1 MELKRRGCCF
11 FVKIVEMDKPLDYG
25 VFFLNK
31 NEIKK
36 VLSQFS
42 LFRDLDDYELEKIVD
57 ISISREWKKNSHV
70 FLQGDPLENVYFI
83 NDGKVKIYKSDA
95 NGREQ
100 IVAILKK
107 GEMFPHVGF
116 FRKGGYPGYS
126 EVLEPASLVVVPI
139 SQFEKVLV
147 ENPHLSIKVFKVLGE
162 KIVDLQ
168 ERLEAQILN
177 NTYEQIIKL
186 LIRLGELHGEKQED
200 GTIVLKSDFT
210 NKDLANMIGT
220 TRETVSR
227 TLTKL
232 KKDEL
237 ITSDSQGNLILD
249 PDVLLNE
256 LV

>member
-1 MELKRRGCCF
+1 
-11 FVKIVEMDKPLDYG
+11 MDR
-25 VFFLNK
+25 
-31 NEIKK
+31 NEIKR
-36 VLSQFS
+36 VLAKFS
-42 LFRDLDDYELEKIVD
+42 LFRDLDDHELDKIVD
-57 ISISREWKKNSHV
+57 ISIAREWKKNSHI
-70 FLQGDPLENVYFI
+70 FMQGDPLENVYFI
-83 NDGKVKIYKSDA
+83 NEGKVKIYKSDA

-126 EVLEPASLVVVPI
+126 EVLDQASLVVVPI

-147 ENPHLSIKVFKVLGE
+147 DNPHLSIKVFKVLGE

-200 GTIVLKSDFT
+200 GTVWLKADFT

-227 TLTKL
+227 TLTKM

-237 ITSDSQGNLILD
+237 LSIDSNGNMILD
-249 PDVLLNE
+249 PDVLMDE

>member
-1 MELKRRGCCF
+1 MN
-11 FVKIVEMDKPLDYG
+11 KPLNYG
-25 VFFLNK
+25 VFLLNK

-42 LFRDLDDYELEKIVD
+42 LFRDLDNSELEKIVD

-83 NDGKVKIYKSDA
+83 NEGKVKIYKSDV

-147 ENPHLSIKVFKVLGE
+147 ENPYLSIKVFKVLGE

-186 LIRLGELHGEKQED
+186 LIRLGELHGEKQEN

-232 KKDEL
+232 KKDRL
-237 ITSDSQGNLILD
+237 IISDSQGNLILD

>member
-1 MELKRRGCCF
+1 M
-11 FVKIVEMDKPLDYG
+11 
-25 VFFLNK
+25 NK
-31 NEIKK
+31 DEIKD
-36 VLSQFS
+36 VLSEFS
-42 LFRDLDDYELEKIVD
+42 LFRDLNNIELEKIVD
-57 ISISREWKKNSHV
+57 IAISREWKKNSHV
-70 FLQGDPLENVYFI
+70 FMQGDPLENVYFI
-83 NDGKVKIYKSDA
+83 NEGKVKIYKSDA
-95 NGREQ
+95 SGREQ

-116 FRKGGYPGYS
+116 FRKGGYPGFS
-126 EVLEPASLVVVPI
+126 EVIEQASIVVVPI

-186 LIRLGELHGEKQED
+186 LIRLGDLHGEKQQD
-200 GTIVLKSDFT
+200 GTIILKTNFT

-227 TLTKL
+227 TLTKM

-237 ITSDSQGNLILD
+237 ISSDQQGNMILD
-249 PDVLLNE
+249 PDILLNE
-256 LV
+256 LL

>member
-1 MELKRRGCCF
+1 
-11 FVKIVEMDKPLDYG
+11 MD
-25 VFFLNK
+25 K
-31 NEIKK
+31 NEIKS
-36 VLSQFS
+36 VLGKFS
-42 LFRDLDDYELEKIVD
+42 LFRDLDDHELEKIVD
-57 ISISREWKKNSHV
+57 ISISREWKKNSHI
-70 FLQGDPLENVYFI
+70 FMQGDPLENVYFI
-83 NDGKVKIYKSDA
+83 NEGKVKVYKSDA

-126 EVLEPASLVVVPI
+126 EVLERASLVVVPI

-147 ENPHLSIKVFKVLGE
+147 DNPHLSIKVFKVLGE

-186 LIRLGELHGEKQED
+186 LIRLGELHGVKQED
-200 GTIVLKSDFT
+200 GTILLKADFT

-227 TLTKL
+227 TLTKM
-232 KKDEL
+232 KKHEL
-237 ITSDSQGNLILD
+237 IITDSNGNIILD
-249 PDVLLNE
+249 PDVLMDE

>member
-1 MELKRRGCCF
+1 
-11 FVKIVEMDKPLDYG
+11 MDKPLDYG
-25 VFFLNK
+25 VFLLNK

-168 ERLEAQILN
+168 ERLESQILN

-200 GTIVLKSDFT
+200 GTIVLKTDFT

>member
-1 MELKRRGCCF
+1 
-11 FVKIVEMDKPLDYG
+11 MD
-25 VFFLNK
+25 K
-31 NEIKK
+31 NEIKS
-36 VLSQFS
+36 VLARFS
-42 LFRDLDDYELEKIVD
+42 LFRDLDDQELEKIID
-57 ISISREWKKNSHV
+57 ISISREWKKNSHI
-70 FLQGDPLENVYFI
+70 FMQGDPLENVYFI
-83 NDGKVKIYKSDA
+83 HEGKVKIYKSDA

-126 EVLEPASLVVVPI
+126 EVLERASLVVVPI

-147 ENPHLSIKVFKVLGE
+147 DNPHLSIKVFKVLGE

-200 GTIVLKSDFT
+200 GTVLLKADFT

-227 TLTKL
+227 TLTKM

-237 ITSDSQGNLILD
+237 ITTDSNGNMILV
-249 PDVLLNE
+249 PDVLMDE

>member
-1 MELKRRGCCF
+1 
-11 FVKIVEMDKPLDYG
+11 MD
-25 VFFLNK
+25 K
-31 NEIKK
+31 NEIKS
-36 VLSQFS
+36 VLSRFS
-42 LFRDLDDYELEKIVD
+42 LFRDLDGHELEKIVD
-57 ISISREWKKNSHV
+57 ISISREWKKNSHI
-70 FLQGDPLENVYFI
+70 FMQGDPLENVYFI
-83 NDGKVKIYKSDA
+83 NEGKVKIYKSDA

-126 EVLEPASLVVVPI
+126 EVLEQASLVVVPI

-147 ENPHLSIKVFKVLGE
+147 DNPHLSIKVFKVLGE

-200 GTIVLKSDFT
+200 GTILLKADFT

-227 TLTKL
+227 TLTKM
-232 KKDEL
+232 KKEEL
-237 ITSDSQGNLILD
+237 ITTDSNGNMKLD
-249 PDVLLNE
+249 PDVLMDE

>member
-1 MELKRRGCCF
+1 
-11 FVKIVEMDKPLDYG
+11 MD
-25 VFFLNK
+25 K
-31 NEIKK
+31 NEIKS
-36 VLSQFS
+36 VLASFS
-42 LFRDLDDYELEKIVD
+42 LFRDLNDHELEKIVN
-57 ISISREWKKNSHV
+57 ISISRDWKKNSHI
-70 FLQGDPLENVYFI
+70 FMQGDRLENVYFI
-83 NDGKVKIYKSDA
+83 NEGKVKIYKSDA

-126 EVLEPASLVVVPI
+126 EVLEQASIVVVPI

-147 ENPHLSIKVFKVLGE
+147 DNPHLSIKVFKVLGE

-186 LIRLGELHGEKQED
+186 LIRLGEIHGEKQED
-200 GTIVLKSDFT
+200 GTILLKADFT

-227 TLTKL
+227 TLTKM

-237 ITSDSQGNLILD
+237 ITTDSNGNMILD
-249 PDVLLNE
+249 PDILMDE